1 MSSTHTPK
9 PRRRGLTAWLA
20 FGAVGL
26 ATGAV
31 WATGFASVGGQTG
44 NNDPSPIVAP
54 SAPADHAPELAGL
67 VTADHPTFN
76 VDWNGRWGSV
86 ADTNFFTVDLH
97 TKATGTFNVAFLLT
111 NGAALSTN
119 SGWSSL
125 QLKLEAVDAGAG
137 PCDASAFD
145 GTNNPQVMAFDS
157 NDAGVYWNGL
167 PGGKVYCIGVAASN
181 GEDTAG
187 TFIRRDSDASDPSV
201 YPNFIATVDRAS

>member
-1 MSSTHTPK
+1 MSSTHTSK

-31 WATGFASVGGQTG
+31 WATGFASVSGQVG
-44 NNDPSPIVAP
+44 NDDPSPIVAP
-54 SAPADHAPELAGL
+54 SAPAAHAPELSGL
-67 VTADHPTFN
+67 VTADSPTFD

-86 ADTNFFTVDLH
+86 ANTNFFTVDLH
-97 TKATGTFNVAFLLT
+97 GKATGTFNVAFLLT
-111 NGAALSTN
+111 NGSDLSGA
-119 SGWSSL
+119 GWSSL
-125 QLKLEAVDAGAG
+125 QLKLELVDAGAG

-145 GTNNPQVMAFDS
+145 GTNNAHVMAFDS

-167 PGGKVYCIGVAASN
+167 AGGKVYCVGVAASN

-187 TFIRRDSDASDPSV
+187 TFIRRDSDTVAPTV
-201 YPNFIATVDRAS
+201 YPNFTATVDRAT